1 MSFLGGI
8 GGSLFSSISQI
19 ALGAMTGGMSLI
31 AQFALQIASQVAQ
44 QFIQQFGQQLGLPQ
58 GAIDTAL
65 QAFSEAS
72 GLPLSNQGI
81 GGAVGEAAQQF
92 GGSPTQ
98 QAELENQANDA
109 LDQLITTAGQSAS
122 GSEETSEGSGEGD
135 SFLVALAKAL
145 GKVLDGKM
153 TRMKELSE
161 QMNQVGDS
169 SQSQLGSLSGE
180 LNAVGQEVGILS
192 NALKS
197 SIETLGRAQADLAKK
212 Q

>member
-31 AQFALQIASQVAQ
+31 ASFAMQIASSLAQ
-44 QFIQQFGQQLGLPQ
+44 QLIQQVGQQLGLPQ

-65 QAFSEAS
+65 NAFSAAS
-72 GLPLSNQGI
+72 GLPLN
-81 GGAVGEAAQQF
+81 GAGTGSILNDVAQAF
-92 GGSPTQ
+92 NGSPVE
-98 QAELENQANDA
+98 QAQLGNQVNDA
-109 LDQLITTAGQSAS
+109 FNQLVTTAGAAASAS
-122 GSEETSEGSGEGD
+122 EEASEGSEGGE

-161 QMNQVGDS
+161 EMNQVGDS
-169 SQSQLGSLSGE
+169 SQSKLGSLSGE